1 MINNVDKVLTRE
13 DNLDTLH
20 QKSEELQDQAGRFQ
34 SRSSELRKKMCMRN
48 IKFALMIIFAILF
61 FVGIIVLILGTLII
75 IFDYPQLQI
84 LDNLD
89 SESYY
94 MLDEEKKNIHQRM
107 KIEITVGIGLAVTGI
122 GLLAVSFSKRFENR
136 LR

>member
-1 MINNVDKVLTRE
+1 ME
-13 DNLDTLH
+13 
-20 QKSEELQDQAGRFQ
+20 
-34 SRSSELRKKMCMRN
+34 
-48 IKFALMIIFAILF
+48 IKNQTLF

-107 KIEITVGIGLAVTGI
+107 KIEITVGIGLAFTGI

>member
-1 MINNVDKVLTRE
+1 ME
-13 DNLDTLH
+13 
-20 QKSEELQDQAGRFQ
+20 
-34 SRSSELRKKMCMRN
+34 
-48 IKFALMIIFAILF
+48 IKNQTLF

>member
-1 MINNVDKVLTRE
+1 MEIKNQ
-13 DNLDTLH
+13 TL
-20 QKSEELQDQAGRFQ
+20 L
-34 SRSSELRKKMCMRN
+34 
-48 IKFALMIIFAILF
+48 

-75 IFDYPQLQI
+75 IFDYPQLQV

-107 KIEITVGIGLAVTGI
+107 KIEITVGTGLLAVGI
-122 GLLAVSFSKRFENR
+122 GLIAVSFSKRFENR
-136 LR
+136 FR

>member
-1 MINNVDKVLTRE
+1 ME
-13 DNLDTLH
+13 
-20 QKSEELQDQAGRFQ
+20 
-34 SRSSELRKKMCMRN
+34 
-48 IKFALMIIFAILF
+48 IKNQTLF

-122 GLLAVSFSKRFENR
+122 GLLALSFSKRFENR

>member
-1 MINNVDKVLTRE
+1 ME
-13 DNLDTLH
+13 
-20 QKSEELQDQAGRFQ
+20 
-34 SRSSELRKKMCMRN
+34 
-48 IKFALMIIFAILF
+48 IKNQTLF

-94 MLDEEKKNIHQRM
+94 MLDEEKKDIHQRM
-107 KIEITVGIGLAVTGI
+107 KIEITVGAGLFVVGI

>member
-1 MINNVDKVLTRE
+1 ME
-13 DNLDTLH
+13 
-20 QKSEELQDQAGRFQ
+20 
-34 SRSSELRKKMCMRN
+34 
-48 IKFALMIIFAILF
+48 IKNQTLF

-107 KIEITVGIGLAVTGI
+107 KVEITVGIGLAVTGI

>member
-1 MINNVDKVLTRE
+1 ME
-13 DNLDTLH
+13 
-20 QKSEELQDQAGRFQ
+20 
-34 SRSSELRKKMCMRN
+34 
-48 IKFALMIIFAILF
+48 IKNQTLF

-107 KIEITVGIGLAVTGI
+107 KIEITVGIGLVVTGI

>member
-1 MINNVDKVLTRE
+1 ME
-13 DNLDTLH
+13 
-20 QKSEELQDQAGRFQ
+20 
-34 SRSSELRKKMCMRN
+34 
-48 IKFALMIIFAILF
+48 IKNQTLF

-94 MLDEEKKNIHQRM
+94 MLDEEKKDIHQRM
-107 KIEITVGIGLAVTGI
+107 KIEITVGAGLFVVGI

-136 LR
+136 FR

>member
-1 MINNVDKVLTRE
+1 ME
-13 DNLDTLH
+13 
-20 QKSEELQDQAGRFQ
+20 
-34 SRSSELRKKMCMRN
+34 
-48 IKFALMIIFAILF
+48 IKNQTLF

-75 IFDYPQLQI
+75 IFDYPQL
-84 LDNLD
+84 NLD

-107 KIEITVGIGLAVTGI
+107 KIEIAVGIGLAVTGI

-136 LR
+136 FR

>member
-1 MINNVDKVLTRE
+1 ME
-13 DNLDTLH
+13 
-20 QKSEELQDQAGRFQ
+20 
-34 SRSSELRKKMCMRN
+34 
-48 IKFALMIIFAILF
+48 IKNQTLF

-107 KIEITVGIGLAVTGI
+107 KIEIAVGIGLAVTGI

-136 LR
+136 FR